1 MFHTQLAPRLAYSPL
16 SIVIPQKQLSGDY
29 GAYKIDQKV
38 PILYN
43 VDKHFHIL
51 ITQESNLK
59 EIPNLSGTDRKL
71 LVALKQDSR
80 ASITTL
86 AALLSVSRATVQ
98 ASIKRL
104 IDNSVIQRFTIDIN
118 DAVERDLVRAVM
130 TIEVEGVRTSEIIM
144 KLKKMPEIIS
154 LHSTNGS
161 WDLVANIETPDLMEF
176 DGLLRRTREIPGI
189 LNSETSILL
198 NAAK

>member
-1 MFHTQLAPRLAYSPL
+1 M
-16 SIVIPQKQLSGDY
+16 SGNY
-29 GAYKIDQKV
+29 GTYEIDQKV
-38 PILYN
+38 SILYN
-43 VDKHFHIL
+43 VDKLFRIL
-51 ITQESNLK
+51 ITQEGNLK

-130 TIEVEGVRTSEIIM
+130 TIEVEGIRTSEIIM